1 MKLVRRKRFV
11 GGCTGPR
18 CDARPPG
25 RTACVQGRVVEQRR
39 KQLGVARPEDGRD
52 RDLRRLGVGRHRRRR
67 TPARRSRA
75 TREFN
80 EEEKK
85 TDGRFIQVHYKV
97 TNKGKKEEMLLDR
110 PKIVD
115 DKGREFGPID
125 MESFYVP
132 AKAKTIGL
140 DTLQPSMPKE
150 YWTVIE
156 VPADAK
162 SLKFQVHGFGLLGDK
177 KNVDL
182 GALISS

>member
-1 MKLVRRKRFV
+1 MKVGLGRKRWFEV
-11 GGCTGPR
+11 AQVFGAMLVLLAGLLACKGGSHGSSSSSSSSTAKLGETVTFDDSEWIVIEAK
-18 CDARPPG
+18 DAG
-25 RTACVQGRVVEQRR
+25 
-39 KQLGVARPEDGRD
+39 K
-52 RDLRRLGVGRHRRRR
+52 
-67 TPARRSRA
+67 SIKSNS
-75 TREFN
+75 EFN

-85 TDGRFIQVHYKV
+85 SEGRFIQVHYKV

-162 SLKFQVHGFGLLGDK
+162 NLKFQVHGFSLLGDK

-182 GALISS
+182 GI

>member
-1 MKLVRRKRFV
+1 MKVGFGRKRFLEV
-11 GGCTGPR
+11 AQVFGAMMILLGALLACKGGSKSSGG
-18 CDARPPG
+18 ASG
-25 RTACVQGRVVEQRR
+25 GTAKMGETVTFDDSEWIVVEA
-39 KQLGVARPEDGRD
+39 KDAGKKIK
-52 RDLRRLGVGRHRRRR
+52 
-67 TPARRSRA
+67 SNS
-75 TREFN
+75 EFN
-80 EEEKK
+80 EEEKS
-85 TDGRFIQVHYKV
+85 TEGRFIQVHYKV

-110 PKIVD
+110 PKVVD

-162 SLKFQVHGFGLLGDK
+162 SLKLEVHGFSLLGDK

-182 GALISS
+182 GL

>member
-1 MKLVRRKRFV
+1 MKVGLGRKRWFEVAQVFGAMLVLLV
-11 GGCTGPR
+11 GLVACKGGSHGSSSSTGTAKMGETVTFDDSEWIVIEAK
-18 CDARPPG
+18 DAG
-25 RTACVQGRVVEQRR
+25 
-39 KQLGVARPEDGRD
+39 K
-52 RDLRRLGVGRHRRRR
+52 
-67 TPARRSRA
+67 SIKSNS
-75 TREFN
+75 EFN

-85 TDGRFIQVHYKV
+85 TEGRFIQVHYKV

-162 SLKFQVHGFGLLGDK
+162 TLKFQVHGFSLLGDK

-182 GALISS
+182 GM